1 MVFTIHRYI
10 FRDLFK
16 AFALGTLILSTVL
29 GLGIMLKPLRQF
41 SVDPANV
48 PTLIFCT
55 LPVTLT
61 MVIPISALLAA
72 TLVYGRL
79 ASDNEITACR
89 SSGIGLHSLIY
100 PALAMGLLV
109 SMVTLLLSFHVIP
122 TFTRKFEEI
131 IKTDIKTIIFR
142 NIQKKGNL
150 GDLFD
155 DVRVHADHAFADQQQ
170 LVGVSVLGLDGNK
183 IDWIVTARQVDV
195 FFETKEKDSRV
206 NLIFSDAVRID
217 NKNNMT
223 NVGRLRIGLPI
234 PSLWRDNIKFKKHS
248 ELKTIRQDM
257 TLFNP
262 IAEQLKEFRQ
272 QFVVERFFQW
282 CNNQLKTG
290 KQLKLPLS
298 DGRGWIVLRGQ
309 SCALDIPTKP
319 ADQRSPSQNRA
330 AIITGIDN
338 GPIRL
343 EYHRKNK
350 NAAAKLYTAERAK
363 VGVNIMGSEP
373 TVQINL
379 EDVQWRYSGDNQ
391 TLSPPLTYYPVSGI
405 AVPPEITAATEAV
418 GIDQITA
425 SKDWHWAGQIN
436 NPTLAMLKLW
446 KRLTKEC
453 AELTTEIEVEL
464 HSRLAFGISCVVLV
478 LLGSVLGIIF
488 RSSHLLT
495 AFGIS
500 FIPAAICLITIFT
513 GKHIAEQGSGGPE
526 IGIMFLWSGI
536 AAVTIANMVIYRK
549 LFKQ

>member
-1 MVFTIHRYI
+1 MVFTIHRYV

-29 GLGIMLKPLRQF
+29 GLGIMLKPLQQF

-100 PALAMGLLV
+100 PALTMALLV
-109 SMVTLLLSFHVIP
+109 SMATLLLSFHVIP

-131 IKTDIKTIIFR
+131 IKTDVKTIIFR

-150 GDLFD
+150 GNLFGN
-155 DVRVHADHAFADQQQ
+155 VRIHADSAFADQQQ
-170 LVGVSVLGLDGNK
+170 LVGVSVLGLDGKK
-183 IDWIVTARQVDV
+183 IDWMVTARQVDV
-195 FFETKEKDSRV
+195 FFDTREQDSRV
-206 NLIFSDAVRID
+206 SLIFSDAVRID

-248 ELKTIRQDM
+248 ELKAIRQDM

-262 IAEQLKEFRQ
+262 IAEQLRDFQQ

-282 CNNQLKTG
+282 CNNSLESD
-290 KQLKLPLS
+290 KQLKLPLA
-298 DGRGWIVLRGQ
+298 DGSGWIVLRGQ

-319 ADQRSPSQNRA
+319 ADQRSPSENRA
-330 AIITGIDN
+330 AIITGIDS

-343 EYHRKNK
+343 EFHRKNK
-350 NAAAKLYTAERAK
+350 NAAAKLYTAQQAK
-363 VGVNIMGSEP
+363 VGVNIVGSEP
-373 TVQINL
+373 TAQINL
-379 EDVQWRYSGDNQ
+379 EEVQWRYAGDDQ
-391 TLSPPLTYYPVSGI
+391 ALSPSLAYCPVSGI
-405 AVPPEITAATEAV
+405 AVPPEITAAAEAV
-418 GIDQITA
+418 GVDQITA
-425 SKDWHWAGQIN
+425 AQDWQWAGQIN
-436 NPTLAMLKLW
+436 SPTVALLKLW
-446 KRLTKEC
+446 KRLAQEC
-453 AELTTEIEVEL
+453 DELTTEIEVEL

-500 FIPAAICLITIFT
+500 FIPAALCLITIFT
-513 GKHIAEQGSGGPE
+513 GKHIAEQSSGEPE

-536 AAVTIANMVIYRK
+536 AAVTVANVLIYRK